1 MEVISPASE
10 ACDNNNN
17 LATTTIIIYNNNTK
31 KINVIIFGS
40 ENTIET
46 NSDAKPPN
54 YY

>member
-17 LATTTIIIYNNNTK
+17 LATATIIIYDNNAK

-40 ENTIET
+40 ENTI
-46 NSDAKPPN
+46 
-54 YY
+54 